1 MVECIRN
8 RVLWIIYFWNEPLK
22 SAENVFFPKK
32 TTFFLIIEAIMIRLF
47 ALWPVLGADAIEIF
61 TVSEK
66 KLDFLQASTF
76 CNSKNAK
83 LLSPKLLPDVRSEN
97 NIILISFHKNYRE
110 TKIFCD
116 FIYSAS
122 KVKDHLQQPLPL
134 KQGHLLLVNIS
145 RVHYCH
151 PRYIFDLD
159 KNVWS

>member
-1 MVECIRN
+1 MKNQWLNASEIESSESFISETSRSS
-8 RVLWIIYFWNEPLK
+8 PQK
-22 SAENVFFPKK
+22 NVFFPKK

-97 NIILISFHKNYRE
+97 NIIVISFHKN
-110 TKIFCD
+110 
-116 FIYSAS
+116 
-122 KVKDHLQQPLPL
+122 
-134 KQGHLLLVNIS
+134 
-145 RVHYCH
+145 
-151 PRYIFDLD
+151 
-159 KNVWS
+159 